1 MPSPQQARLAASVAA
16 AKERVARAQADLA
29 RRKARLAAANRKA
42 DTRRKILAGAW
53 ALAQA
58 ERSQKARAKLRKGL
72 DDYLTADR
80 DRALFD
86 LPPREAG
93 DA

>member
-16 AKERVARAQADLA
+16 AKERVARAQANLA
-29 RRKARLAAANRKA
+29 RRRSRLAAANRKA

-53 ALAQA
+53 VLAQA
-58 ERSQKARAKLRKGL
+58 GRSQKAKDKLRKGL
-72 DDYLTADR
+72 DSYLKADR

-86 LPPREAG
+86 LPPREVSDG
-93 DA
+93 

>member
-1 MPSPQQARLAASVAA
+1 MPSPQQ
-16 AKERVARAQADLA
+16 
-29 RRKARLAAANRKA
+29 ARLAAANRKA

-53 ALAQA
+53 VLDRAS
-58 ERSQKARAKLRKGL
+58 RSDKAAAKLRRGL
-72 DDYLTADR
+72 NAYLKADR
-80 DRALFD
+80 ARALFD

>member
-1 MPSPQQARLAASVAA
+1 MPGHSSECSSHAELARLS
-16 AKERVARAQADLA
+16 
-29 RRKARLAAANRKA
+29 AANRKA

-53 ALAQA
+53 ALDRAS
-58 ERSQKARAKLRKGL
+58 RSEMAAAKLRRGL
-72 DDYLTADR
+72 DAYLTADR

-86 LPPREAG
+86 LPLREAG